1 MPIRVTAAL
10 GQFAV
15 ETADDE
21 IPAAA
26 LASAKLRFLD
36 TLAVAVAGSRHRSS
50 IISLEVAT
58 QLGGNPHCAV
68 IGRTE
73 RINVEQAGY
82 VNAVSAHALEYDDY
96 TKSVTH
102 ASVCLV
108 PGALA
113 LAEWLGADGK
123 AMLNAF
129 VFGFEIESRIA
140 RGMRPWLLDRGWHPN
155 GILGGIGV
163 AVIGSRLMGHD
174 PMTMRMAMSIAASE
188 GSGLRKNVGS
198 MGKAFHVGHGVR
210 CGIFATMLAAKGFK
224 VNPDIIEGSDDVVE
238 GHDRFGLADTF
249 NGFGQHDLPKMIDR
263 LGERWE
269 LAENTTLVRLHPGST
284 APGSSI
290 DAMIDL
296 AKSSDI
302 RSEDVER
309 IDLECTPQCLAIAP
323 YSEALD
329 SHKAR
334 FCLPYSMAVSLLDRH
349 AGLAQYTDERVNR
362 PDVQSMMKRVAVHVP
377 DDLKH
382 HWGQWGQD
390 GVNWGE
396 MRMSVTLK
404 NGTVLRT
411 ARSSAR
417 GWSEDPASWD
427 DLAQKFRECSQDI
440 LGPAQIEEALD
451 MISRID
457 RLPDLKPLLR
467 ALQADFDG
475 KPMY

>member
-1 MPIRVTAAL
+1 MKVTAAL
-10 GQFAV
+10 GQFAA
-15 ETADDE
+15 ETPAE
-21 IPAAA
+21 RIPAAA

-50 IISLEVAT
+50 IISMDVLT
-58 QLGGNPHCAV
+58 QLGGHQQCAV
-68 IGRTE
+68 VGRRE
-73 RINVEQAGY
+73 RVSVEQAGY

-113 LAEWLGADGK
+113 LAEWLGVSGR
-123 AMLNAF
+123 AMLEAF

-163 AVIGSRLMGHD
+163 AVIGSRLLGHD
-174 PMTMRMAMSIAASE
+174 ELTMRMAMSIAASE

-210 CGIFATMLAAKGFK
+210 CGVFATMLAAKGFK

-238 GHDRFGLADTF
+238 GHDRFGLVDTF
-249 NGFGQHDLPKMIDR
+249 NGFGQHDLPKMVAA

-269 LAENTTLVRLHPGST
+269 LAENTTLVRMHPGST

-296 AKSSDI
+296 ATSHDI
-302 RSEDVER
+302 SPADVAR
-309 IDLECTPQCLAIAP
+309 IDLECTPQCQAIAP
-323 YSEALD
+323 YTEAAD
-329 SHKAR
+329 GHKAR
-334 FCLPYSMAVSLLDRH
+334 FCLTYSMAVSLLDRH
-349 AGLAQYTDERVNR
+349 AGIAQYTDARVNR
-362 PDVQSMMKRVAVHVP
+362 ADVQAMMKKVVVHVP

-396 MRMSVTLK
+396 MRLSVTMHDGRVFK
-404 NGTVLRT
+404 T

-427 DLAQKFRECSQDI
+427 DLAEKFRECSDRV
-440 LGPAQIEEALD
+440 LSHAQVDEALE
-451 MISRID
+451 MIRRID
-457 RLPDLKPLLR
+457 TLPGVAPLMHV
-467 ALQADFDG
+467 LQADFDG
-475 KPMY
+475 KALY